1 MNCQQNLNTSK
12 VQTILVLA
20 YRVLANAGRYWSEP
34 GIGRYFFTV
43 KSNTDIRS
51 LSVSGRR
58 QPLSA
63 V

>member
-34 GIGRYFFTV
+34 GIGYFLLW
-43 KSNTDIRS
+43 NPI
-51 LSVSGRR
+51 
-58 QPLSA
+58 PISA
-63 V
+63 H